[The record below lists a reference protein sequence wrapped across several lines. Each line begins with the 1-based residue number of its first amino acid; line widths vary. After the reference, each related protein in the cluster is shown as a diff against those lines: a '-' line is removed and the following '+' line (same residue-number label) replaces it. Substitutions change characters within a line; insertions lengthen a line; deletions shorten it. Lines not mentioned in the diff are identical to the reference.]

1 MQKPSDAR
9 WTILDLVNWT
19 TAYFKSHH
27 IDSPRLT
34 VELLLAELLDIDRI
48 ELYMRFDQPLAEAE
62 LSRFKQLI
70 KRRLRREPLAYILGR
85 KEFWE
90 TRLEVDPNVLI
101 PRPETEFLVEA
112 ALAEIPA
119 AEPAAPMKILDL
131 GTGSGA
137 IVVSLAV
144 QRPGHLFFASD
155 VSFKALAVA
164 RANAASNQVAERIG
178 FFAGSWLEP
187 VAPSAGFDLLV
198 SNPPYVPCAD
208 IPELSP
214 EIFRYEPASA
224 LDGGPDGLSAIRGI
238 IDTAAACMKCGAKLF
253 MEIGDGQSGP
263 VRELLAR
270 SPKLAEGR
278 FIRDYSGIERVVE
291 AVCVA

>member
-1 MQKPSDAR
+1 MQKPSEGR

-62 LSRFKQLI
+62 LSRFKQMI

-85 KEFWE
+85 KDFWE
-90 TRLEVDPNVLI
+90 TRLEVDPSVLI

-112 ALAEIPA
+112 ALAEIP
-119 AEPAAPMKILDL
+119 EGPPAAPMKILEL

-137 IVVSLAV
+137 IVVSLAA

-155 VSFKALAVA
+155 VSVKALAVA
-164 RANAASNQVAERIG
+164 RANAASSQVADQIG

-187 VAPSAGFDLLV
+187 VGPSADFDLLV

-208 IPELSP
+208 IPELAP
-214 EIFRYEPASA
+214 EICRYEPASA
-224 LDGGPDGLSAIRGI
+224 LDGGPDGLSAIRCL
-238 IDTAAACMKCGAKLF
+238 IDAAPACMKNGAKLY
-253 MEIGDGQSGP
+253 MEIGEGQSAP

-270 SPKLAEGR
+270 CPQLAEGR

-291 AVCVA
+291 AVRVA

>member
-1 MQKPSDAR
+1 MRSSMSWPPTSRPRHFRMQKPSDAP

-62 LSRFKQLI
+62 LSRFKQMI

-85 KEFWE
+85 KDFWE
-90 TRLEVDPNVLI
+90 TRLSVDPSVLI

-112 ALAEIPA
+112 ALAEIP
-119 AEPAAPMKILDL
+119 EGPPAAPMKILEL

-137 IVVSLAV
+137 IIVSLAA

-155 VSFKALAVA
+155 VSVKALAVA
-164 RANAASNQVAERIG
+164 RANAAANPAADQIH

-208 IPELSP
+208 IP
-214 EIFRYEPASA
+214 A
-224 LDGGPDGLSAIRGI
+224 
-238 IDTAAACMKCGAKLF
+238 
-253 MEIGDGQSGP
+253 
-263 VRELLAR
+263 
-270 SPKLAEGR
+270 
-278 FIRDYSGIERVVE
+278 
-291 AVCVA
+291 